1 MFLRI
6 QKDDVADIS
15 PYIGHI
21 QEDDDGFVYVH
32 GHPLNGTKF
41 YTWGQSGPGRFMQ
54 DFLAG
59 GGKRQGDYAEL
70 QTGPAPT
77 QMQTFAIANNRY
89 SPAPSP
95 SRSL

>member
-6 QKDDVADIS
+6 PDTVYT
-15 PYIGHI
+15 PYIAHS

-54 DFLAG
+54 VCGF
-59 GGKRQGDYAEL
+59 
-70 QTGPAPT
+70 
-77 QMQTFAIANNRY
+77 IC
-89 SPAPSP
+89 
-95 SRSL
+95 